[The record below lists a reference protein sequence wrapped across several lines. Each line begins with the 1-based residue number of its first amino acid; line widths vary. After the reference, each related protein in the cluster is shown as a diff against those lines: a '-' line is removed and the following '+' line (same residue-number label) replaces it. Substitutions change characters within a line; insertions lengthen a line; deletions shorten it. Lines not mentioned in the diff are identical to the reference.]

1 MRDSL
6 EFKKNAVAAGEQLHQ
21 LVTTVYQEAKEN
33 NGLTQTKLAGMVGVT
48 QSNISKLLARKN
60 LSVVEAASLLAAM
73 GKKLSFTI
81 THLNTDTP
89 RD

>member
-1 MRDSL
+1 MRDSFEL
-6 EFKKNAVAAGEQLHQ
+6 KKLADVAGEQLHQ
-21 LVTTVYQEAKEN
+21 LVTVVYQEAKEN
-33 NGLTQTKLAGMVGVT
+33 NGLTQTQLAGMIGVT
-48 QSNISKLLARKN
+48 QSNISKILAKKN

-81 THLNTDTP
+81 SKLNTDTP